1 MLYQLTNELVFG
13 MLLVFCRIGSALA
26 FMPLFSE
33 VNISTQFRLLF
44 ALVISYSFVQMVGI
58 SMPAIPTSFID
69 LSLLITFE
77 ILLGIMMGII
87 AKTVISALHTTGMI
101 IAFQSGLSSGM
112 IFDPMQGAQSSI
124 FGNILS
130 IAFMA
135 TLFSYDGHLYIIK
148 TLASSYSMFG
158 VGSYVDFF
166 HDFTETFMKA
176 VSNAFNVGVKLAIP
190 FIIVGFV
197 FFLGAGVLSRLM
209 PQLQIFFILLPAQIL
224 ISLFIFFITL
234 GSVLVWFTDHFYDS
248 IKIFEGIING

>member
-1 MLYQLTNELVFG
+1 MVYQLTNEFVFG
-13 MLLVFCRIGSALA
+13 MLLIFCRIGSALA

-33 VNISTQFRLLF
+33 INISTQFRLLF

-58 SMPAIPTSFID
+58 AIPPMPSGFLD
-69 LSLLITFE
+69 LALLVIFE
-77 ILLGIMMGII
+77 ILTGVMMGII
-87 AKTVISALHTTGMI
+87 AKTIITALHTTGMI

-148 TLASSYSMFG
+148 TLASSYNMFS
-158 VGSYVDFF
+158 VGSFLEFF
-166 HDFTETFMKA
+166 NDFTDTLIKT

-190 FIIVGFV
+190 FLIVGLV

-224 ISLFIFFITL
+224 ISLFIFFITI
-234 GSVLVWFTDHFYDS
+234 GSVLVWFTDHFYES
-248 IKIFEGIING
+248 IKIFEGMIDG

>member
-1 MLYQLTNELVFG
+1 MVYQLTNEFVFG

-44 ALVISYSFVQMVGI
+44 ALVISYSFIQLVEI
-58 SMPAIPTSFID
+58 SIPAIPVSFLD
-69 LSLLITFE
+69 MVMLISFE
-77 ILLGIMMGII
+77 VLTGIMMGII
-87 AKTVISALHTTGMI
+87 AKTVITALHTTGMI

-130 IAFMA
+130 ISFMA

-148 TLASSYSMFG
+148 TLASSYSMFS
-158 VGSYVDFF
+158 VGSYVEFF
-166 HDFTETFMKA
+166 NDFTDTLIKT
-176 VSNAFNVGVKLAIP
+176 VSAAFNVGVKLAIP
-190 FIIVGFV
+190 FLIVGLV

>member
-1 MLYQLTNELVFG
+1 MYEITNEFIFA

-33 VNISTQFRLLF
+33 VNISAQFRLLF

-58 SMPAIPTSFID
+58 EMPAIPNSFFD
-69 LSLLITFE
+69 LALLVTFE
-77 ILLGIMMGII
+77 VLTGIMMGVI
-87 AKTVISALHTTGMI
+87 AKTVITALHTTGMI

-124 FGNILS
+124 FGSVLS

-148 TLASSYSMFG
+148 TLVSSYGLFS
-158 VGSYVDFF
+158 VGSYAEFF
-166 HDFTETFMKA
+166 NDFTETLMKT
-176 VSNAFNVGVKLAIP
+176 VNNAFNVGVKLSIP
-190 FIIVGFV
+190 FLIVGLI

-224 ISLFIFFITL
+224 ISMFIFLITL
-234 GSVLVWFTDHFYDS
+234 GSVLVWFTEHFYDS